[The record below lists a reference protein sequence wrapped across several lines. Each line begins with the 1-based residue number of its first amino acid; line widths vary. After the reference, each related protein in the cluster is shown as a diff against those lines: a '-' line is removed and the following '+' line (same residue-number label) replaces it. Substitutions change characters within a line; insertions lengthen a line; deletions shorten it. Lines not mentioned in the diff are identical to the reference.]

1 MTWKKILKIDMDEA
15 RRLGEKYLP
24 KDMKEG
30 REEFERQERAK
41 QKNIDNQK
49 YQRMKKKLMDLEGE
63 QLVFGIS
70 PMANAELYEEL
81 LDLLDKA
88 RENIGEKMFD
98 IYIGR
103 IYNKTRKVW
112 D

>member
-1 MTWKKILKIDMDEA
+1 MTWKEILKIDVDEA
-15 RRLGEKYLP
+15 RRLGDKYAP

-30 REEFERQERAK
+30 KEQFQREQRAK
-41 QKNIDNQK
+41 REKEDNRK
-49 YQRMKKKLMDLEGE
+49 YQKMKKKLMDLEGE

-88 RENIGEKMFD
+88 RENIGEKGFD
-98 IYIGR
+98 QYIGR

>member
-1 MTWKKILKIDMDEA
+1 MTWKEILKIDMDEA
-15 RRLGEKYLP
+15 RRLGDKYLP

-30 REEFERQERAK
+30 REQFQREQRAK
-41 QKNIDNQK
+41 QKDIDNRK

-63 QLVFGIS
+63 QLVYGIS
-70 PMANAELYEEL
+70 PMDNAKLYEEL
-81 LDLLDKA
+81 LDLLDDAKD
-88 RENIGEKMFD
+88 NIGKEMFGT
-98 IYIGR
+98 YLGR

>member
-1 MTWKKILKIDMDEA
+1 MTWKEILKNDMDEA
-15 RRLGEKYLP
+15 RRLGDKYLP

-30 REEFERQERAK
+30 KEQFQRQQRAK
-41 QKNIDNQK
+41 QKNVDNRR

-63 QLVFGIS
+63 QLVYGIS
-70 PMANAELYEEL
+70 PMDNAELYEEL

-88 RENIGEKMFD
+88 KENIGKEMFD
-98 IYIGR
+98 QYIGR